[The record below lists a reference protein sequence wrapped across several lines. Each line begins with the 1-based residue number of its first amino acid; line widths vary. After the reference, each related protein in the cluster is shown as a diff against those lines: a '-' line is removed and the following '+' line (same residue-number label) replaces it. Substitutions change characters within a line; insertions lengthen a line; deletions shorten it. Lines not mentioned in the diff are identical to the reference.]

1 MHCPVAPDSSW
12 LPGRA
17 REDKQGMP
25 EGRPAHITRP
35 ILERPLCARCISEAG
50 ITASDIAA
58 YVRSTAGSFTLNDD
72 IDRCP
77 QCGRAAKVFSV
88 VR

>member
-1 MHCPVAPDSSW
+1 
-12 LPGRA
+12 
-17 REDKQGMP
+17 MP
-25 EGRPAHITRP
+25 ESKPAHITRP
-35 ILERPLCARCISEAG
+35 ILERPLCARCILESG

-58 YVRSTAGSFTLNDD
+58 YVRRTAGSFTLIDD
-72 IDRCP
+72 IECCP